1 MALKMHPALSVHV
14 GEWLRAEIVEPAGV
28 SVT

>member
-14 GEWLRAEIVEPAGV
+14 GEWPRAEIVEIV
-28 SVT
+28 SQAVV